1 MSCFLLVYDQTSKSP
16 PHPAY
21 LYNSTKFISEKFA
34 VPNNNSIRGFNVLDA
49 IKETL
54 EAVCPQTVS
63 CADIITIAARDSVVL
78 VMNSHSLHSFIE
90 AATRIISE

>member
-1 MSCFLLVYDQTSKSP
+1 
-16 PHPAY
+16 
-21 LYNSTKFISEKFA
+21 
-34 VPNNNSIRGFNVLDA
+34 VLDA

-54 EAVCPQTVS
+54 ETVCPQTVS
-63 CADIITIAARDSVVL
+63 CADIVTIAARDSVAL